1 MKFSGKLAM
10 GQWTSD

>member
-1 MKFSGKLAM
+1 MKLSGKLAM